1 MYLRRIM
8 HLVLVVLAVSV
19 TITYSQEPELRRN
32 ISSCTPITLADLGS
46 SEILSNSGLVARVN
60 ARDGEI
66 PVVKILEHQV
76 VCEASGL
83 TRGSV
88 SATSVVV
95 RFETIQYI
103 NIDCNEQARRSEGSF
118 LEPQPTVQIGRTINP
133 ANLISLMLTTNT
145 MCGLCSDNANTPDHC
160 LSEY

>member
-1 MYLRRIM
+1 MY
-8 HLVLVVLAVSV
+8 LVLVILAVSV
-19 TITYSQEPELRRN
+19 TNIYSQVPELRRN
-32 ISSCTPITLADLGS
+32 ISSCTPLTLEDLGS
-46 SEILSNSGLVARVN
+46 RESLSSVGLVARAN

-103 NIDCNEQARRSEGSF
+103 NIDCNEQAGRSEGSF

-133 ANLISLMLTTNT
+133 ANLSSLMLTTNT
-145 MCGLCSDNANTPDHC
+145 MCGLCSDNASTPNHC
-160 LSEY
+160 LSEYKLCTM